1 MKAKELLKNCIER
14 LDRAGIDCSRSVVR
28 LLFKEL
34 LYLSDSEIILGTV
47 EVPHR
52 LCLSMNGAIER
63 LIEGEPLDYVIGRR
77 NFLGVWLKLNNSVLI
92 PRPETEELVQMVID
106 RERDSTVFADV
117 ATGSGAIACAL
128 ASHLSHSRV
137 FASDLSLAA
146 LEVAMENAAKN
157 GLSNIRF
164 YHGDNLAALEDF
176 LEEIEVIVSNPPYI
190 KTSMLKSLDRKV
202 AGYEPILALDGGSDG
217 LDFYREFFKHL
228 PEGKRVYLEIAEY
241 SVKRLSELVA
251 PLKNYEYSFEKD
263 FYGSYRFMFLHPEGR
278 ESRRRTPRE

>member
-1 MKAKELLKNCIER
+1 LKSKELLNNCIER
-14 LDRAGIDCSRSVVR
+14 LDRAGIDSSRFIVR

-34 LYLSDSEIILGTV
+34 LSLSDSEIILGTV
-47 EVPHR
+47 EVPVR
-52 LCLSMNGAIER
+52 LCLSMGYAIER
-63 LIEGEPLDYVIGRR
+63 LIDGEPLDYVIGRR
-77 NFLGVWLKLNNSVLI
+77 NFLGVRLKVNNSVLI

-106 RERDSTVFADV
+106 RERGSTVFADV

-146 LEVAMENAAKN
+146 LEVAMENAAGN
-157 GLSNIRF
+157 RLSNILF
-164 YHGDNLAALEDF
+164 YQGDNLAALGNF
-176 LEEIEVIVSNPPYI
+176 LEEIEVIISNPPYI

-217 LDFYREFFKHL
+217 LDFYRGFFERL

-241 SVKRLSELVA
+241 SVKGLSGLA
-251 PLKNYEYSFEKD
+251 ASLKSYEYSFEKD
-263 FYGSYRFMFLHPEGR
+263 FYGSYRFMLLRPVADH
-278 ESRRRTPRE
+278 